1 MALGDHRK
9 QTATACEV
17 FLVLTHVF
25 GEVLDTL
32 TKKRYLEVS
41 TASVTFVQ
49 LVVGGINFGICT
61 HGNISFRPAPCQS
74 ALVREAGIKQILPE
88 MQGISATNPS
98 NSELQASIPLDLI
111 GLSPDNH

>member
-1 MALGDHRK
+1 
-9 QTATACEV
+9 
-17 FLVLTHVF
+17 VLTHVF

-61 HGNISFRPAPCQS
+61 HGNVSFRPAPCQS
-74 ALVREAGIKQILPE
+74 ALVREAAIKQNPINMQDISGQILALLNLH
-88 MQGISATNPS
+88 ISHILAIENFK
-98 NSELQASIPLDLI
+98 E
-111 GLSPDNH
+111 